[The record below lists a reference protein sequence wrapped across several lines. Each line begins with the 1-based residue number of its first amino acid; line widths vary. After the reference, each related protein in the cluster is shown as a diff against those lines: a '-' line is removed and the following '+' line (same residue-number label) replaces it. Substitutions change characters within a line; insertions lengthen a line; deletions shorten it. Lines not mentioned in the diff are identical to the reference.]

1 MAKWK
6 QIFNN
11 VCFFLYTLL
20 LLTVGFSKVHYVI
33 ILYIF
38 KHTSRAGKVYHL
50 VNVLADKPRWLTSIA
65 GTLIVEE
72 KKWLPRCSPTFP
84 HMFIHRRNQPVVEME
99 LNLHQSSSQGN
110 LCIKK
115 GNNNKNSQMLYA
127 PPHVQIPTSIK
138 YAYKGGRRYE

>member
-1 MAKWK
+1 MWLNGNRYLIISA
-6 QIFNN
+6 FS
-11 VCFFLYTLL
+11 YTLL

-50 VNVLADKPRWLTSIA
+50 LNVLADKPGCLTSVA

-72 KKWLPRCSPTFP
+72 KKWLPRYYPTFP
-84 HMFIHRRNQPVVEME
+84 HMFIHRRNQPVVGME

-115 GNNNKNSQMLYA
+115 ANNNNNNNNSQMLYVPA
-127 PPHVQIPTSIK
+127 HGTNPNF
-138 YAYKGGRRYE
+138 Y